1 MGISGWVLSAGNPLS
16 RETLPGFQSI
26 YMNYVE
32 QIVLLALAIVANWFS
47 ALAGGG
53 AGLIQ
58 LPMLIFL
65 GLPFPL
71 ALATHKI
78 ATVALGLGATG
89 RHLKGGQLQPW
100 LLLLIG
106 IAGIPGVVV
115 GALFIIGVD
124 SRSAELALGVL
135 TLALSLYSIFK
146 PDLGLTSSERHR
158 DKKGILIGGL
168 VLLAIGFA
176 NGALSA
182 GSGLFVT
189 LWLVYWFGLDYK
201 VAVAHTLVAVGLG
214 WNGAGAVTMGSVAE
228 VQWSWI
234 PALLLGS
241 VIGGYLGAH
250 TSIKSGNLTI
260 KRLYETITALAG
272 IKLLIG

>member
-1 MGISGWVLSAGNPLS
+1 MDFL
-16 RETLPGFQSI
+16 
-26 YMNYVE
+26 E
-32 QIVLLALAIVANWFS
+32 QLILLVLAIVANWFS

-78 ATVALGLGATG
+78 ATVALGVGATG
-89 RHLKGGQLQPW
+89 RHLREGHLMPW
-100 LLLLIG
+100 LLALV
-106 IAGIPGVVV
+106 AVSGIPGVVG

-124 SRSAELALGVL
+124 DRSAEIALGML
-135 TLALSLYSIFK
+135 MLCLSAYSIFK
-146 PDLGLTSSERHR
+146 PELGLQEQAKHR
-158 DKKGILIGGL
+158 TPMGYVIGALVLFLIG
-168 VLLAIGFA
+168 VM

-189 LWLVYWFGLDYK
+189 LWLVYWFGCQYK
-201 VAVAHTLVAVGLG
+201 LAVAHTLVAVGLG
-214 WNGAGAVTMGSVAE
+214 WNGAGAITMGTVAD

-241 VIGGYLGAH
+241 MIGGYLGAN
-250 TSIKSGNLTI
+250 TSIKAGNITI
-260 KRLYETITALAG
+260 KRLYETVTLVVAL
-272 IKLLIG
+272 KLLIGDLL